1 KQFLRNK
8 LSGLIKILPQNLYN
22 KIAAGEVVGR
32 PESVVKEL
40 IENSIDAGA
49 DEITVLIKD
58 AGKTLI
64 QVIDNGSGMREEDAV
79 VAFQRHAT
87 SKIATYEDLENIQTL
102 GFRGEALA
110 SIAAISQVEL
120 KTRTS
125 DEDVGTLV
133 KIEGNEVT
141 EVSKTNTETGTSVAV
156 KNIFYNT
163 PGRRN
168 FLKSN
173 QTEFRHIYDTFIR
186 QAISHPGTAFKFY
199 NNDEIIFDLRKTS
212 LQLRLKEIFGDAFA
226 DSLLAV
232 KSDKEF
238 IKLNGFISKPG
249 FTKKSKQDQF
259 FFLNNRFFMNKNLSF
274 AVYSGYDDLIE
285 KGDYPSFFLFIETDP
300 KKVDVNVH
308 PSKLEVKFE
317 DESSVFGFIRKS
329 VKDNLRSN
337 DLTFDVS
344 FGGNTGTGIE
354 SSSLEHRTPASG
366 SSDTNFTYPGRNS
379 ESFAAKS
386 TSIHSI
392 FQASRNQFPD
402 DKAGEDGN
410 ETELTDIP
418 GGKDESPA
426 GIFHHQKNDDERF
439 NVWQFHYKYILCETA
454 NGLMIIDQH
463 AAHERVLYEKAVLM
477 LNSQASFSQQLLLPV
492 KVKLTKIDF
501 ILAKN
506 LAEELQSLGFSIIFG
521 SGDVAEVTGIP
532 SDVKPGDENK
542 ILQELIDQYK
552 EYEVKLNLEKRDN
565 LAKSFACR
573 GAIKSGDRLHFAEM
587 VNLID
592 MLFACGMPYVC
603 PHGRPT
609 VIRITTEELDKRF
622 SRT

>member
-1 KQFLRNK
+1 M
-8 LSGLIKILPQNLYN
+8 SGLIKILPQNLYN

-64 QVIDNGSGMREEDAV
+64 QVIDNGSGMREDDAV

-125 DEDVGTLV
+125 GEDVGTLV

-141 EVSKTNTETGTSVAV
+141 EVSKTNTEQGTSIAV

-186 QAISHPGTAFKFY
+186 QAISHPRTAFMFY
-199 NNDEIIFDLRKTS
+199 NNDELIFDLRKTS

-259 FFLNNRFFMNKNLSF
+259 FYLNNRFFMNKNLNF

-329 VKDNLRSN
+329 IKDNLRSN

-344 FGGNTGTGIE
+344 FGGNTGTGAD
-354 SSSLEHRTPASG
+354 SSPLEHSTQGYGGMKTDYAERESRP
-366 SSDTNFTYPGRNS
+366 D
-379 ESFAAKS
+379 SFAGKS
-386 TSIHSI
+386 ASIHSI
-392 FQASRNQFPD
+392 FQASRNEFPD
-402 DKAGEDGN
+402 DKTGQDGGE
-410 ETELTDIP
+410 TALTDIP

-426 GIFHHQKNDDERF
+426 GIFHHRKNDDEKF
-439 NVWQFHYKYILCETA
+439 NVWQFQNKYILCETA

-492 KVKLTKIDF
+492 KVKLTKIDYL
-501 ILAKN
+501 LAKN
-506 LAEELQSLGFSIIFG
+506 LAEELQSLGFTLTFVKDEI
-521 SGDVAEVTGIP
+521 VEVTGIP

-573 GAIKSGDRLHFAEM
+573 GAVKSGDRLHFAEM

>member
-1 KQFLRNK
+1 

-40 IENSIDAGA
+40 IENSIDASA

-64 QVIDNGSGMREEDAV
+64 QVIDNGSGMPEEDAV

-110 SIAAISQVEL
+110 SIAAISQIEL

-125 DEDVGTLV
+125 VEDVGTLV
-133 KIEGNEVT
+133 RIEGNEVT
-141 EVSKTNTETGTSVAV
+141 ELSKTNTETGTSVAV

-186 QAISHPGTAFKFY
+186 QAVSHPQTAFRFY
-199 NNDEIIFDLRKTS
+199 NNDELIFDLRKTS

-232 KSDKEF
+232 KTDKEF

-259 FFLNNRFFMNKNLSF
+259 FFLNKRFFLNKNLNF

-285 KGDYPSFFLFIETDP
+285 KGDYPSFFLFIDTDP

-329 VKDNLRSN
+329 VKETLRSN

-344 FGGNTGTGIE
+344 FGGKTASGDEG
-354 SSSLEHRTPASG
+354 SLLEHRTQGSG
-366 SSDTNFTYPGRNS
+366 SIETDFSFPGRKS
-379 ESFAAKS
+379 ESFASKS
-386 TSIHSI
+386 AAIHSI
-392 FQASRNQFPD
+392 FQASRDEFTD
-402 DKAGEDGN
+402 EKSREEDS
-410 ETELTDIP
+410 ETGLADIP
-418 GGKDESPA
+418 GDKDESPA
-426 GIFHHQKNDDERF
+426 GIFHHKKMDDERF
-439 NVWQFHYKYILCETA
+439 NVWQFQNKYILCETA

-492 KVKLTKIDF
+492 KVKLTKIDYQ
-501 ILAKN
+501 LAKG
-506 LAEELQSLGFSIIFG
+506 LSEELQSLGFSVTFG
-521 SGDVAEVTGIP
+521 NDDIADVTGIP

-609 VIRITTEELDKRF
+609 VIRITTDELDKRF

>member
-1 KQFLRNK
+1 LNNI
-8 LSGLIKILPQNLYN
+8 IKILPQNLYN

-40 IENSIDAGA
+40 IENSIDAGS
-49 DEITVLIKD
+49 DEISVLVKD

-64 QVIDNGSGMREEDAV
+64 QVIDNGSGMSEEDAV

-87 SKIATYEDLENIQTL
+87 SKIATYDDLENIQTL

-125 DEDVGTLV
+125 GEDVGTLV

-173 QTEFRHIYDTFIR
+173 QTEFRHIYETFIR
-186 QAISHPGTAFKFY
+186 QSISHPQTAFRFY
-199 NNDEIIFDLRKTS
+199 NNDELIFDLRKTT

-232 KSDKEF
+232 KSDKQF

-259 FFLNNRFFMNKNLSF
+259 FYLNNRFFLNKNLNF

-285 KGDYPSFFLFIETDP
+285 KGDYPSFFLFIDTDP

-317 DESSVFGFIRKS
+317 DESSVFGFIRKTI
-329 VKDNLRSN
+329 KETLISN

-344 FGGNTGTGIE
+344 FGGSTGSGTEG
-354 SSSLEHRTPASG
+354 SSLEHRTQGSGNTGTDFNFQGRKQESLASK
-366 SSDTNFTYPGRNS
+366 S
-379 ESFAAKS
+379 AA
-386 TSIHSI
+386 IHSI
-392 FQASRNQFPD
+392 FQASRD
-402 DKAGEDGN
+402 DFSEVKHQGN
-410 ETELTDIP
+410 ESEAGLTGIP
-418 GGKDESPA
+418 EDKDDSPA
-426 GIFHHQKNDDERF
+426 GIFHHRKIEDDRF
-439 NVWQFHYKYILCETA
+439 NVWQFQNKYILCETA

-492 KVKLTKIDF
+492 KVKLTKIDYL
-501 ILAKN
+501 LAKS
-506 LAEELQSLGFSIIFG
+506 LAEELQSLGFSLTFG
-521 SGDVAEVTGIP
+521 NDDIVEVIGIP

-609 VIRITTEELDKRF
+609 VIRITTDELDKRF